1 MIDFDRKPS
10 KKSPEEVEFEKASE
24 EYAQKFGAGY
34 SFRIGLDFQTFP
46 EAIADIRRRIAD
58 NDPQP
63 VPDYEPG
70 DVY

>member
-10 KKSPEEVEFEKASE
+10 QKTADEAAFDALNEKYTE
-24 EYAQKFGAGY
+24 QFGTPYVFDYAAEP
-34 SFRIGLDFQTFP
+34 LTWE

-63 VPDYEPG
+63 APVYKPGVDY
-70 DVY
+70 